1 MRPCGSRSRLKRA
14 MGKRTVPLQASS
26 RYPTTPDG
34 RYFVVRGILWRCS
47 NPQLPETVRQDL
59 VKQLMTARREVKA
72 AKASGDDDALKDAR
86 SKVQR
91 AKVGLGERGPVWWDD
106 GADDFNRHK
115 VANTPYAAWH
125 AALTTATV

>member
-1 MRPCGSRSRLKRA
+1 

-59 VKQLMTARREVKA
+59 VKQLAQLRR
-72 AKASGDDDALKDAR
+72 SGR
-86 SKVQR
+86 GV
-91 AKVGLGERGPVWWDD
+91 VGLAQPVAQHVGLPCTAETLQGLDLW
-106 GADDFNRHK
+106 
-115 VANTPYAAWH
+115 AW
-125 AALTTATV
+125 TRSIPR